1 MSKPNP
7 SIQFVRHA
15 NIDSQ
20 KWDLAVMQSRWPIA
34 YAFFN
39 YLNAVC
45 ENQWDAL
52 IFKDYEAVFPLPFK
66 KKLGLKYLIQPVF
79 CQQLGAFGSNAHVN
93 TLDFL
98 HAIPKYFFR
107 VRLQINP
114 YFDHPMG
121 ALLSDNSI
129 NKKGAFSGHLIL
141 KTNLTIRLSQPLN
154 YNKDCQKNLQRIAE
168 HKIEYKTHAVSFD
181 AAIEIYKNAWGEQN
195 ESLGEVQFK
204 KFSKACTP
212 DNSFTISAHHPI
224 DDSVLGAAI
233 FLISPENPVR
243 CIHYVCAGPTEKGR
257 SIGIMHG
264 IVDHVIRQYH
274 GQNILFDFEGS
285 SIASVASFYK
295 KFGAIEDPF
304 FCFQRGF

>member
-7 SIQFVRHA
+7 SIQFVQHP

-154 YNKDCQKNLQRIAE
+154 YNKDCLKNLQRIAE
-168 HKIEYKTHAVSFD
+168 HNNRHRQYRSRFSSCTKQYDWYKQH
-181 AAIEIYKNAWGEQN
+181 
-195 ESLGEVQFK
+195 
-204 KFSKACTP
+204 
-212 DNSFTISAHHPI
+212 
-224 DDSVLGAAI
+224 
-233 FLISPENPVR
+233 
-243 CIHYVCAGPTEKGR
+243 
-257 SIGIMHG
+257 SIG
-264 IVDHVIRQYH
+264 
-274 GQNILFDFEGS
+274 
-285 SIASVASFYK
+285 
-295 KFGAIEDPF
+295 
-304 FCFQRGF
+304 